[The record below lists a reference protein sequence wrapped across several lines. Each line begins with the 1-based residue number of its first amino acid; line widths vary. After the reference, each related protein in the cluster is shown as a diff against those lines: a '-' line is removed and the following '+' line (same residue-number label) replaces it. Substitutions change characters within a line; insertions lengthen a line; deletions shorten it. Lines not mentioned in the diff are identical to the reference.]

1 MVADSG
7 PEDGCFQNLPST

>member
-7 PEDGCFQNLPST
+7 PEDGCFQNLLSA